1 MSIDTEL
8 LEEQYNYI
16 FGLVKK
22 DAGIILNDSKK
33 YLITS
38 RLTLLAKKQNIDSLA
53 EMVSKVQSGDLY
65 LKKALVLSL
74 ATHETYFFRDESFFK
89 MIREKVFP
97 MMLNRRLEQKQLTI
111 WSCGCSTGQEPYSL
125 SMMLE
130 EFSMRFPGFKNI
142 IYATDLSEIALEK
155 AKNGIYNEFEI
166 NRGLPQS
173 LKERY
178 FFKEGNAWKIS
189 DKIKKNVIFSVLNLL
204 ETQYPF
210 QKVDIILLRNVL
222 IYFDTPTKQRIINL
236 IQRKLK
242 KDGVLLLGS
251 SENILN
257 LSTRLVPVKNET
269 TYYYE
274 FYNH

>member
-8 LEEQYNYI
+8 LEGQYNYI